1 MQGAATVAPD
11 SVPGMLPIPV
21 TKTHIYGIAQPNR
34 RLGMRTPEQ
43 ANSFVWQ
50 LMGPSHG
57 LLGLGKLTQELG
69 QVVEWSSGQV
79 VAGQQ
84 ETSFRP
90 KSRTWNWPVGIL
102 TGMSHVVAR
111 PWKEDTVSFTLFY
124 IAHPRLHRCMRSP
137 CERMTSHDQLH
148 KY

>member
-11 SVPGMLPIPV
+11 RVPGMLPIPV

-69 QVVEWSSGQV
+69 QVVKWSSGRWPARNLIPPQEPHLEL
-79 VAGQQ
+79 AGGDLDG
-84 ETSFRP
+84 EVTRGGPTLEGRYGEFYAVLHCTSTTP
-90 KSRTWNWPVGIL
+90 
-102 TGMSHVVAR
+102 
-111 PWKEDTVSFTLFY
+111 
-124 IAHPRLHRCMRSP
+124 
-137 CERMTSHDQLH
+137 
-148 KY
+148 